1 MASKITTIGGA
12 GGKGGNFASRPNPF
26 GGSKSIGLAPELRG
40 TATASLVIDEVLRAG
55 CAIMFG
61 HTRDGGALVCTVL
74 DGETRHRSY
83 ASSEQEL
90 DAMMLALH
98 NAYQNEQ

>member
-1 MASKITTIGGA
+1 MASKITNIGGA
-12 GGKGGNFASRPNPF
+12 SGKGGNFASRPNPF
-26 GGSKSIGLAPELRG
+26 GSGKATGPAPELRG
-40 TATASLVIDEVLRAG
+40 TATLALVLDEVLRAG
-55 CAIMFG
+55 CAVMLG

-74 DGETRHRSY
+74 DGELRHRSY

-98 NAYQNEQ
+98 NAYQSD